1 MEPVINAISFPM
13 VGDSKMLRMAA
24 ESGGISHKSQD
35 IKKYSNL
42 FISRA
47 AMNII
52 GKKFPYESIV
62 NSEMLASYEAVLTEA
77 LRAGEVPLGFS
88 LSLLKRRKNFDKS
101 DEDVKESDIHNS
113 KSLWRKWGDVK
124 TMIKKTFIPIYKSI
138 VPTPGAIPT
147 EEQLEA
153 VLQAIRA
160 AEERTTTRA
169 ARKEMAAYTPIFSDS
184 LDMEDRLLNTAP
196 PPVPKLKK
204 VNSNWTP
211 TEWLTFMKLGPPA
224 GPDFAKAFGAKKLR
238 GKKRKNGC
246 DSDGTDLDGPSS
258 QSCSSGMSGSS
269 SSDSKFD
276 VGLVP
281 FDEDEAHRRPSKITS
296 KYLSKADLNGNLKD
310 AKKQRELAAA
320 ELAIYRY
327 NVALQARKD
336 RIEEIKEL
344 INLEESSPE
353 KKIYSADL
361 KTLLSTP
368 PPVAPDNLPAPV
380 SLQVESDSDDSGEDE

>member
-1 MEPVINAISFPM
+1 MGRI
-13 VGDSKMLRMAA
+13 AA

-42 FISRA
+42 FISKA

-62 NSEMLASYEAVLTEA
+62 NSEMLTSYESVLTEA

-101 DEDVKESDIHNS
+101 EEEVKESDMHNS

-124 TMIKKTFIPIYKSI
+124 TMIKKTFIPIYKEI
-138 VPTPGAIPT
+138 VPTLGVIPT
-147 EEQLEA
+147 DEQLEA

-169 ARKEMAAYTPIFSDS
+169 AKKELAAIVPSLIES
-184 LDMEDRLLNTAP
+184 LDIDGNLHPLPLNQPSPRPAVAP
-196 PPVPKLKK
+196 RLKK

-224 GPDFAKAFGAKKLR
+224 GPDFAKAFGGKKQR
-238 GKKRKNGC
+238 GKKRKSGF
-246 DSDGTDLDGPSS
+246 DSDCRSEMEGEGPSF
-258 QSCSSGMSGSS
+258 SSLVSS
-269 SSDSKFD
+269 SSSSSCSDVKAESGQAALDS
-276 VGLVP
+276 
-281 FDEDEAHRRPSKITS
+281 EDNLRKPSKITS
-296 KYLSKADLNGNLKD
+296 KYLSKADINGNLKD
-310 AKKQRELAAA
+310 AKKQREMAAA

-344 INLEESSPE
+344 INLEDKPAE
-353 KKIYSADL
+353 KKRFSAEL
-361 KTLLSTP
+361 KVLLSTS
-368 PPVAPDNLPAPV
+368 PPVAPENVPVPPAEH
-380 SLQVESDSDDSGEDE
+380 VESDSDDSGEDV